1 MNRVILAAMVL
12 LAACSDG
19 NDNGDDGSPAGGT
32 EHSAALDAATA
43 SAEETEQAVDALAGT
58 ASALTPQGLRAPL
71 GSLVI
76 PPRSLCATVSSSA
89 DSDGDGTL
97 DNAVYT
103 YALPACAFADFRG
116 GGALELTGGIRISD
130 PDPSPGY
137 AYRLEYQ
144 GFTWDLAAQDT
155 AQSFSAVRDGSR
167 ALALENGQL
176 VLQSTLTLRRSFAPR
191 SDGNVATDIRSVF
204 TPAAGVTMTFGLPM
218 PAGTIEQT
226 GTVTMIRNGVT
237 ERYDVR
243 TVTPLVI
250 EPTCASF
257 PRIASGEVHYVL
269 ADSSYVR
276 VTWPG
281 CGVAAV
287 QEFVEE

>member
-144 GFTWDLAAQDT
+144 GFTWDLAAQDS

-191 SDGNVATDIRSVF
+191 SDGNVTCQNVCQRVAPMVAEASSSERLIVPNTGLM
-204 TPAAGVTMTFGLPM
+204 TP
-218 PAGTIEQT
+218 
-226 GTVTMIRNGVT
+226 N
-237 ERYDVR
+237 
-243 TVTPLVI
+243 
-250 EPTCASF
+250 
-257 PRIASGEVHYVL
+257 ASGKVTKML
-269 ADSSYVR
+269 AR
-276 VTWPG
+276 MMAP
-281 CGVAAV
+281 AV
-287 QEFVEE
+287 NMI

>member
-1 MNRVILAAMVL
+1 MNRVILAAVLL

-19 NDNGDDGSPAGGT
+19 NDNGDDAPAAGT
-32 EHSAALDAATA
+32 ERSAALDAATA
-43 SAEETEQAVDALAGT
+43 SADETEQAVDALAGT
-58 ASALTPQGLRAPL
+58 ASALAPQGLRAADL
-71 GSLVI
+71 RSLVI
-76 PPRSLCATVSSSA
+76 PPRPLCATASSTT

-116 GGALELTGGIRISD
+116 GGGLELTGGIRISD
-130 PDPSPGY
+130 PDPAPGY
-137 AYRLEYQ
+137 AYRMEYQ
-144 GFTWDLAAQDT
+144 DFTWGLAARDT
-155 AQSFSAVRDGSR
+155 TQSFSAVRNGSR
-167 ALALENGQL
+167 ELVLEDGRL

-191 SDGNVATDIRSVF
+191 SDADVATDIRSVF
-204 TPAAGVTMTFGLPM
+204 TPAAAGTLTFGLPM
-218 PAGTIEQT
+218 PAGTIEQA
-226 GTVTMIRNGVT
+226 GTVTMMRSGIL

-243 TVTPLVI
+243 TVTPLVL

-257 PRIASGEVHYVL
+257 PRISSGEVRYVL

-287 QEFVEE
+287 QEFVEQ

>member
-1 MNRVILAAMVL
+1 MNRVLLAAMLL

-19 NDNGDDGSPAGGT
+19 NDNGDDGPPAPGT

-58 ASALTPQGLRAPL
+58 ASALSPQGLRAGL
-71 GSLVI
+71 SALVI
-76 PPRSLCATVSSSA
+76 PPRALCATLSSST

-116 GGALELTGGIRISD
+116 GGGLELTGGIRVSD
-130 PDPSPGY
+130 PDPSPSQ
-137 AYRLEYQ
+137 AFRLEYQ
-144 GFTWDLAAQDT
+144 DFSWDLAARDST
-155 AQSFSAVRDGSR
+155 ASFSAVRNGSR
-167 ALALENGQL
+167 ALALDDGRL
-176 VLQSTLTLRRSFAPR
+176 VLQSTLTMRRSFAPR
-191 SDGNVATDIRSVF
+191 GAGDVATDVRSVF
-204 TPAAGVTMTFGLPM
+204 TPAAGGTLTFGLPM
-218 PAGTIEQT
+218 PAGTVEQT
-226 GTVTMIRNGVT
+226 GMVTMMRSGAT
-237 ERYDVR
+237 ERFDVR

-250 EPTCASF
+250 EPTCAAF
-257 PRIASGEVHYVL
+257 PRISSGEVHYVL
-269 ADSSYVR
+269 ADGSYVK

-287 QEFVEE
+287 QEFVQE

>member
-116 GGALELTGGIRISD
+116 NKQYVTQGNLSGTPTAPGEPGRIGSGA
-130 PDPSPGY
+130 
-137 AYRLEYQ
+137 
-144 GFTWDLAAQDT
+144 
-155 AQSFSAVRDGSR
+155 
-167 ALALENGQL
+167 
-176 VLQSTLTLRRSFAPR
+176 
-191 SDGNVATDIRSVF
+191 
-204 TPAAGVTMTFGLPM
+204 PA
-218 PAGTIEQT
+218 
-226 GTVTMIRNGVT
+226 
-237 ERYDVR
+237 
-243 TVTPLVI
+243 
-250 EPTCASF
+250 
-257 PRIASGEVHYVL
+257 
-269 ADSSYVR
+269 
-276 VTWPG
+276 
-281 CGVAAV
+281 
-287 QEFVEE
+287 